1 MDHRFEE
8 EFYRSAW
15 QRVLPAGPYGIQPY
29 VRTARRAR
37 GLPTG
42 RQGLIGLLA
51 PAARGVVALG
61 RSAVM
66 GMATRPLPLTTAP
79 RAQGQGSRSPLPDAD
94 AMLFNNCAEWRGL
107 PQNGG
112 CGLRRAG

>member
-79 RAQGQGSRSPLPDAD
+79 RAQG
-94 AMLFNNCAEWRGL
+94 
-107 PQNGG
+107 
-112 CGLRRAG
+112 